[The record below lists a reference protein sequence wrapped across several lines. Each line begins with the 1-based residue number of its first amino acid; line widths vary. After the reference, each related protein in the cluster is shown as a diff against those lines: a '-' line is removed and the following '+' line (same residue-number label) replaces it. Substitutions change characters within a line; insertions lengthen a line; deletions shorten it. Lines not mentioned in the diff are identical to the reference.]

1 MDRAGRV
8 KVSSDLSVPG
18 HPNVFVIGDTAS
30 AMQDG
35 KPLPGVAQVAL
46 QGGRYVASVIIDRV
60 EGKELNKPFH
70 YRDKGNLATVGRS
83 YAIVDLGKIH
93 LTGFFAWLMWLAV
106 HIYFLVGFRN
116 RLVAIFQW
124 AWTYFTYARGARLIT
139 FENEHEP

>member
-1 MDRAGRV
+1 
-8 KVSSDLSVPG
+8 
-18 HPNVFVIGDTAS
+18 
-30 AMQDG
+30 
-35 KPLPGVAQVAL
+35 
-46 QGGRYVASVIIDRV
+46 VASVINNRV
-60 EGKELNKPFH
+60 KGKELNKPFV

-83 YAIVDLGKIH
+83 YAIVDLGNIR